1 MSMEKGYFQ
10 IYTGNGKGKTTA
22 ALGLTVRAV
31 GAGLKV
37 YIGQFIKNMECS
49 EITSLHMRFPEVTVE
64 QYGTKS
70 GCFINRQPSKEDIE
84 AAQQGYKKADAAL
97 HSGKYDIVILDEI
110 NIALFFKTISLEQ
123 ALKLANTRP
132 EKVELIFTGRY
143 APKELIEKADLVTE
157 MKEVKHYFE
166 AGVTARDGIEK

>member
-49 EITSLHMRFPEVTVE
+49 EIKSLHMRFPEVTVE
-64 QYGTKS
+64 QYGTKN
-70 GCFINRQPSKEDIE
+70 GCFINREPSKEDIE
-84 AAQQGYKKADAAL
+84 AAQEGCKKAYFAL

-123 ALKLANTRP
+123 AMKLANTRP

-166 AGVTARDGIEK
+166 AGVTARDGIER